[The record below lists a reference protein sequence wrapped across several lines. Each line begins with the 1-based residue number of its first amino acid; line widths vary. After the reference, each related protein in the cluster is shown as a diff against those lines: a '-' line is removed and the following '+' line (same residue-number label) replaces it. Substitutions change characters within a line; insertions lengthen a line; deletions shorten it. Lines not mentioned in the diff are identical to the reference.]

1 MVTTPILI
9 VLAILFGAFL
19 LFVTEKFTVD
29 KTAFFILISLL
40 IFGVVT
46 PEESVSGFSDNSVLT
61 IMCLMIIAIGLEKNG
76 VVSWMA
82 TKIIPIIK
90 WPQYIFIPL
99 LMLCVGVFSS
109 FVATTAVV
117 IIFIKLIS
125 ELDKLGKI
133 EKKKVL
139 LPISFA
145 GIMGGSCTLMGTS
158 TNLIVAGIS
167 NKSGVGRFSFFEF
180 SAAGVVF
187 MFVAIPIIYLL
198 SKRFLRNPIAG
209 EEDELLSQL
218 SYITSVRIR
227 ENSVLIGKT
236 PYETEIWK
244 ENDIR
249 LIKIQRKNRYL
260 KTKLKEETLQA
271 NDILWLDITIEDLS
285 AKADQLGLNILG
297 VDQNA
302 VDESY
307 SNEYHEVII
316 LPNSRFIN
324 MSVEQFDDELPENI
338 FVKAVMNDKKHLR
351 NPNFINRF
359 FQNKFVTPGN
369 RVLLTGN
376 LTEIQ
381 RLAKS
386 DNLLFANTFF
396 TSPNIPT
403 YKKIISFG
411 AILLVIVLSATNSFS
426 ILKSSLIGVA
436 VCLFS
441 GCIDLKDA
449 YKGINWQVIF
459 LLAGMIPLGIAM
471 KNTGTDDFIAENLYA
486 VLKSVPT
493 SVVISIVFGFTMIM
507 SGFIS
512 NNATAIIIAPI
523 VIAVALKMK
532 LDPKPLLYAVMF
544 GANFSFY
551 TPMGYQTNA
560 IIFGMGIYKFKHFL
574 IIGGI
579 LSVIL
584 LILASFIIPMFYL

>member
-9 VLAILFGAFL
+9 VIAILFGAFL

-82 TKIIPIIK
+82 SQIIPIIK
-90 WPQYIFIPL
+90 WPQFIFIPL
-99 LMLCVGVFSS
+99 LMLCVGIFSS

-167 NKSGVGRFSFFEF
+167 NKSGVGKFSFFEF
-180 SAAGVVF
+180 SAAGLVF
-187 MFVAIPIIYLL
+187 MLVAIPIIYLL
-198 SKRFLRNPIAG
+198 SKRFLRTPVAG
-209 EEDELLSQL
+209 EEEKILSEL

-249 LIKIQRKNRYL
+249 LIKIQRKNQYL
-260 KTKLKEETLQA
+260 KSKLKEEILQA

-285 AKADQLGLNILG
+285 AKADELGLNILG

-302 VDESY
+302 VDETY

-338 FVKAVMNDKKHLR
+338 FVKAVMNDKKQIR

-396 TSPNIPT
+396 TAANIPT
-403 YKKIISFG
+403 YKKWLSFG
-411 AILLVIVLSATNSFS
+411 AILLVIILSATNTFS

-436 VCLFS
+436 FCLFS

-493 SVVISIVFGFTMIM
+493 SVIISIVFGFTMIM

-574 IIGGI
+574 IIGGV
-579 LSVIL
+579 LSIIL